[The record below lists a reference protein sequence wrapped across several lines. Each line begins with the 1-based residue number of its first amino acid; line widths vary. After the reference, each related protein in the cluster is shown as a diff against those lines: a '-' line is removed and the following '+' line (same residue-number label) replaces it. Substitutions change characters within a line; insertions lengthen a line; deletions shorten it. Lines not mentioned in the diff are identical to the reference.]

1 MVDCNNEK
9 IDRTI
14 YIVPAAHTHILY
26 ARGIATEE
34 VKTDARSKSTLL
46 EETIRCEHGSV
57 SRHGVS
63 PHTVMDVICSVE

>member
-1 MVDCNNEK
+1 LIAITNEK

-14 YIVPAAHTHILY
+14 YIAPAAHTHILY

-34 VKTDARSKSTLL
+34 VKTGARSNSTLL
-46 EETIRCEHGSV
+46 EEITRCEHGGV

-63 PHTVMDVICSVE
+63 PHTVMDVSRLNA